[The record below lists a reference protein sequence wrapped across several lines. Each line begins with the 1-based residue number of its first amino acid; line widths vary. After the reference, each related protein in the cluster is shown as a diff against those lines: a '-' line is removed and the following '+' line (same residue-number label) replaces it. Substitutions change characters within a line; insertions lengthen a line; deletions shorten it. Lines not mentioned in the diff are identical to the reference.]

1 MSFWLAEARE
11 DTPIRWPLA
20 ILLPSSSG
28 LSFSMTQPVA
38 SVALRRRAIGLALAF
53 FLWAAVLL
61 AVVKLLLAQAVGS
74 LSLLA
79 CALHS
84 LLLCFSAVLGLQ
96 ALGAPGGART
106 PPRSQ
111 KSSRAAINWDRG
123 TTGLLTTLTSL
134 LMWAL
139 LGFGGFS
146 LISEMWRRGAAGWIS
161 EVSQGLMW
169 LEGGEAVGGG
179 AIAPLDVPVGLNAA
193 VLHPALLPLLGI
205 LAVLGFGLAFV
216 SRLCARRLSNRTLAF
231 QSYLLLQDG
240 WLLLIAGVALVALGQ
255 GVTVLESVGALGILA
270 MVLVDAWRWL
280 GVHMPHWCQ
289 GTAIAPEAIT
299 ATAQQ
304 VDGVIGCR
312 VLACQG
318 LVGRRLEI
326 VLELRLHPEFESLR
340 HRLSRE
346 VCRNLDR
353 RYGPAQIEIYLV
365 SKPGGPRRRLNL
377 ALEDEVSWVDG
388 TDDSA
393 GDRF

>member
-1 MSFWLAEARE
+1 
-11 DTPIRWPLA
+11 
-20 ILLPSSSG
+20 
-28 LSFSMTQPVA
+28 
-38 SVALRRRAIGLALAF
+38 
-53 FLWAAVLL
+53 
-61 AVVKLLLAQAVGS
+61 
-74 LSLLA
+74 
-79 CALHS
+79 
-84 LLLCFSAVLGLQ
+84 
-96 ALGAPGGART
+96 
-106 PPRSQ
+106 
-111 KSSRAAINWDRG
+111 
-123 TTGLLTTLTSL
+123 
-134 LMWAL
+134 
-139 LGFGGFS
+139 
-146 LISEMWRRGAAGWIS
+146 
-161 EVSQGLMW
+161 
-169 LEGGEAVGGG
+169 
-179 AIAPLDVPVGLNAA
+179 
-193 VLHPALLPLLGI
+193 
-205 LAVLGFGLAFV
+205 
-216 SRLCARRLSNRTLAF
+216 
-231 QSYLLLQDG
+231 
-240 WLLLIAGVALVALGQ
+240 
-255 GVTVLESVGALGILA
+255 

-326 VLELRLHPEFESLR
+326 ALELRLHPEFESLR

-353 RYGPAQIEIYLV
+353 RYGPAQIDIYLV